1 MAQTNAT
8 PLTPQQEILKAYLDE
23 RAKTDELFAKTYAKE
38 NKSFERCW
46 QYIFQEAAKY
56 AVNCEGGKAAAIL
69 SDDVFSW
76 AVHYYDEDGLEID
89 KPKPQPKPMPAPA
102 ATKTAAK
109 KAEKKTAEGKTQG
122 KTENTTT
129 EQPKAAQGAAKT
141 PANGKRAK
149 KTDNDDLGLFA
160 GFGFEF

>member
-1 MAQTNAT
+1 MAQTT
-8 PLTPQQEILKAYLDE
+8 TLTPQQEILKAYLDE

-69 SDDVFSW
+69 ADDVFSW

-89 KPKPQPKPMPAPA
+89 KPKPTPAPMPAP
-102 ATKTAAK
+102 TAAK

-122 KTENTTT
+122 KAENTATETT
-129 EQPKAAQGAAKT
+129 KAAQSARKAEKK
-141 PANGKRAK
+141 GKRAK

-160 GFGFEF
+160 GFGFDF

>member
-1 MAQTNAT
+1 MAQTTT

-69 SDDVFSW
+69 ADDVFSW

-89 KPKPQPKPMPAPA
+89 KPKPMPAPA

-109 KAEKKTAEGKTQG
+109 KAEKKTAESKTET
-122 KTENTTT
+122 KTENTATETT
-129 EQPKAAQGAAKT
+129 KAAQSARKAEKK
-141 PANGKRAK
+141 GKRAK

-160 GFGFEF
+160 GFGFDF